1 MRAKEKELMTSHR
14 QVYYLPLLLLTSNL
28 YGECYP
34 SRGNWAEGKQK
45 SILISAIDKVSMFLF
60 IICLI

>member
-1 MRAKEKELMTSHR
+1 MTSHR
-14 QVYYLPLLLLTSNL
+14 QVYYLPLLLLISNL